1 LPGIDIRRIADR
13 SPIEYC
19 AAAFVEASQEV
30 YATVDDA
37 PGEIAPEGA
46 DEHRPNLGRRNA

>member
-1 LPGIDIRRIADR
+1 LRGIDVRRIADR

-19 AAAFVEASQEV
+19 AAAFVEASQQV

-37 PGEIAPEGA
+37 PGEIAPEGP
-46 DEHRPNLGRRNA
+46 DEYRPNLGRGNT